1 MSGECWGGEDA
12 MKVPSTFRERKPIE
26 LQLTPMIDCVFLL
39 MIYFLWSSSFAIA
52 EMALPSKLS
61 AASAA
66 GSAPRMNEPP
76 LAEADFPNVVIRIL
90 WNGSAAVWTV
100 NDVPL
105 GSLDE
110 LKQRLVSI
118 VRIKRDAP
126 IVLDPA
132 SDVPLGDVIEV
143 FDLSRLVGFQK
154 IQFAASVE
162 GAGARE

>member
-1 MSGECWGGEDA
+1 MRI
-12 MKVPSTFRERKPIE
+12 PSNFRERRPVE

-52 EMALPSKLS
+52 EMSLPSKLS
-61 AASAA
+61 AASAGGRTSRA
-66 GSAPRMNEPP
+66 DEPLP
-76 LAEADFPNVVIRIL
+76 AEADFPNVVIRIL
-90 WNGSAAVWTV
+90 WNGTAAVWTV

-110 LKQRLVSI
+110 LKQRLMSI
-118 VRIKRDAP
+118 AVIKRDAP

-154 IQFAASVE
+154 IQFAASAE
-162 GAGARE
+162 SLGARE

>member
-1 MSGECWGGEDA
+1 MR
-12 MKVPSTFRERKPIE
+12 VPCNFRDRRPIE

-52 EMALPSKLS
+52 EMSLPSKLS
-61 AASAA
+61 ASKA
-66 GSAPRMNEPP
+66 GSGAPRANEPP
-76 LAEADFPNVVIRIL
+76 PPEADFPNVVVRIL

-100 NDVPL
+100 NEAPI

-110 LKQRLVSI
+110 LRQRLTSI
-118 VRIKRDAP
+118 ARIKRDAP

-154 IQFAASVE
+154 IQFAASVTAIGL

>member
-1 MSGECWGGEDA
+1 MRI
-12 MKVPSTFRERKPIE
+12 PSNYRDRRAIE

-52 EMALPSKLS
+52 EMSLPSKLS
-61 AASAA
+61 AATA
-66 GSAPRMNEPP
+66 GRGAPRVNEPP
-76 LAEADFPNVVIRIL
+76 PPEADFPNVVVRIL
-90 WNGSAAVWTV
+90 WNGSTAVWTV
-100 NDVPL
+100 NEAPV

-110 LKQRLVSI
+110 LRQRLTNI
-118 VRIKRDAP
+118 ARIKRDAP

-154 IQFAASVE
+154 IQFAASVN
-162 GAGARE
+162 GLGARARE

>member
-1 MSGECWGGEDA
+1 MR
-12 MKVPSTFRERKPIE
+12 VPSNFRDRRPVE

-52 EMALPSKLS
+52 EMSLPSKLS
-61 AASAA
+61 AAST
-66 GSAPRMNEPP
+66 GGGVPRANEPP
-76 LAEADFPNVVIRIL
+76 PPEADFPNVVVRIL
-90 WNGSAAVWTV
+90 WNGNAAVWTV

-105 GSLDE
+105 GSLDD
-110 LKQRLVSI
+110 LRQRLASI
-118 VRIKRDAP
+118 ARLKRDAP

-154 IQFAASVE
+154 IQFAASAEVL
-162 GAGARE
+162 GMGARDGMGTRE